1 MVVSSNSRT
10 FDWDMKGLLLTP
22 KDEIKMGSFQKL
34 IRRNLLV

>member
-22 KDEIKMGSFQKL
+22 KDEIKMGLFK
-34 IRRNLLV
+34 N